1 MDTMSTTKNT
11 EAQDVVGR
19 HEAENEMP
27 AQMRGDV
34 RLLGELL
41 GQVLRESDSPGLFED
56 VERLR
61 AATIEAYT
69 DTSQEAFE
77 RAMEVAQSF
86 SIERSTE
93 VARAFTVY
101 FHLVNLAEEH
111 HRVRTLRERD
121 NQENPAKKPNATA
134 EAYADL
140 AAEIGADAARK
151 RLDGLRFHPV
161 FTAHPTE
168 ARRRAIS
175 SAIRRVGGIFEEYEA
190 VEPKSS
196 EGRRLKGQLIEEID
210 TMWRTAPLR
219 EEKPKPEAEVRA
231 IMSVFDKTLFEAV
244 PHMYGRINSAIQG
257 DTAGLEKPIVSP
269 FLRIGSWVGGD
280 RDGNPFVTPKVTRT
294 AAGIA
299 SEHILIALEKVAKNV
314 GRGLTLDGTTTPASA
329 ELKAL
334 WTKLRSADSEAA
346 TEILERSPNEPHRH
360 VMLLIARR
368 ITATKYRNADLA
380 YRDPEHLLADLRIV
394 QDSLIAGGA
403 KRQAYG
409 NLQHLIWQVETY
421 GFHLAELEV
430 RQHSEVHA
438 RVLAKLDAGEEL
450 DAKDEE
456 VLELFRTLVYLQ
468 ERFGPRAAGRYIV
481 SFTRTAE
488 DLASVYR
495 LAQYAVGE
503 QGTLPVPVKKPC
515 PQTAMHRGLQT
526 SLVYEHQRN

>member
-231 IMSVFDKTLFEAV
+231 IMSVFDKTLFEA
-244 PHMYGRINSAIQG
+244 
-257 DTAGLEKPIVSP
+257 AGLDPETPPLTLEEVGAAAEKLSKKNGGPAEFGFNAAVYGWFVEQEVASNGDVYCSP
-269 FLRIGSWVGGD
+269 DNGRGEDRATEFSFDNEGAVEFLASQLITGLLAVGGGSG
-280 RDGNPFVTPKVTRT
+280 RPTGY
-294 AAGIA
+294 G
-299 SEHILIALEKVAKNV
+299 L
-314 GRGLTLDGTTTPASA
+314 GRGPFDRGS
-329 ELKAL
+329 
-334 WTKLRSADSEAA
+334 
-346 TEILERSPNEPHRH
+346 HCH
-360 VMLLIARR
+360 
-368 ITATKYRNADLA
+368 
-380 YRDPEHLLADLRIV
+380 H
-394 QDSLIAGGA
+394 GG
-403 KRQAYG
+403 G
-409 NLQHLIWQVETY
+409 
-421 GFHLAELEV
+421 
-430 RQHSEVHA
+430 
-438 RVLAKLDAGEEL
+438 
-450 DAKDEE
+450 
-456 VLELFRTLVYLQ
+456 
-468 ERFGPRAAGRYIV
+468 
-481 SFTRTAE
+481 
-488 DLASVYR
+488 
-495 LAQYAVGE
+495 
-503 QGTLPVPVKKPC
+503 
-515 PQTAMHRGLQT
+515 
-526 SLVYEHQRN
+526 